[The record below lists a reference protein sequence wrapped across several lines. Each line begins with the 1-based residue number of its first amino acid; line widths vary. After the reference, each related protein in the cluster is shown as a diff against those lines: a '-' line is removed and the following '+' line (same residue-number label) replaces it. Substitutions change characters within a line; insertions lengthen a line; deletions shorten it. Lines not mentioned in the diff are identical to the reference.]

1 MRYPATLLAICGLFA
16 AHANARDLTIVG
28 FGGGFQDAARTT
40 LFQPYARASGQ
51 TVLDDTYNGEL
62 ARIYTMT
69 QTRDVVWDVVMVEA
83 PELARGCEDGVFM
96 RIDWSVVDRSQ
107 FAPGTTSDCGAGAVA
122 WGVSLFWDTTRTG
135 AAPRS
140 YADIW
145 DVQRFPGRR
154 AFRWGAKMTLEIA
167 LLADGI
173 APADVYAVLATRE
186 GQDRAFRKL
195 DQLRE
200 NLVFWRSGAQ
210 PLQLIDGGEATY
222 AFGYTGRVVQANQPD
237 PGRYAMNWDTLL
249 WAVDSWAVV
258 NGSPKAAD
266 GMRMIQWISQL
277 EPLKAL
283 AAIWPA
289 SPTHRAFAEDAALR
303 AAHPDS
309 VSSNM
314 QRGLHLNTE
323 FWVDHGED
331 LERRFATW
339 AQQ

>member
-1 MRYPATLLAICGLFA
+1 MRYFAALLTACGLFA
-16 AHANARDLTIVG
+16 IPAEARDLTVVG

-40 LFQPYARASGQ
+40 LFQPYGRATGQ
-51 TVLDDTYNGEL
+51 TVVDDSYNGEL
-62 ARIYTMT
+62 ARIYTMS

-96 RIDWSVVDRSQ
+96 RIDWSVVNRGQ
-107 FAPGTTSDCGAGAVA
+107 FAPNTTSDCGAGAVA
-122 WGVSLFWDTTRTG
+122 WGVSLFWDTSRTN

-145 DVQRFPGRR
+145 DVERFPGKR

-167 LLADGI
+167 LLADGV
-173 APADVYAVLATRE
+173 APADVYTLLATQE

-195 DQLRE
+195 DQLRSHI
-200 NLVFWRSGAQ
+200 VFWRSGAQ
-210 PLQLIDGGEATY
+210 PMQLVNGGEATY
-222 AFGYTGRVVQANQPD
+222 AFGYTGRVVQANQSN
-237 PGRYAMNWDTLL
+237 PGRYAMNWDTLV

-258 NGSPKAAD
+258 AGSSNAAN

-283 AAIWPA
+283 SAAWPV
-289 SPTHRAFAEDAALR
+289 SPANRAFVEDPALR
-303 AAHPDS
+303 AAHPNS

-323 FWVDHGED
+323 FWVDKGED
-331 LERRFATW
+331 LERRFAVW